1 MTSRRAP
8 ALATLLLAATAAA
21 SAQAQ
26 EGPVKSEP
34 SRAAAAA
41 RQTPDAAR
49 ADAIEAALADA
60 LPAVAAAVGLE
71 GTTARRL
78 EGGAVEVTARG
89 PGDARALVTLHAA
102 LDAAAAPAPLGEP
115 EDAVR
120 LVKLPAPT
128 AAVAAV
134 VRCPAAR
141 LEAEAEALR
150 SAVAGRA
157 TVLALTPLGVLV
169 VAGPRAGVAPTG
181 LLSDGPRVEVWE
193 DGPERRA
200 LRVRLRAT
208 APPPA
213 GAPSTTLPRLAEARA
228 EAARAEQ
235 LQALLADALA
245 GEPVEVV
252 AEAGGL
258 GIAGP
263 RGPVP
268 GLVRL
273 ALALDEAPGPDPV
286 TLPLWGRRCAVVLG
300 EGTAAQAEARFQQ
313 LAERLGRGRGP
324 RKRGQATIAWS
335 GPLRRVV
342 VAGEPP
348 ELVALGLAPAERVTL
363 RWTPHGGPVDGAA
376 AVAALA
382 LVKQVVDPAGWEGRV
397 DEGALA
403 LLGDVERV
411 TALEAVVDALLDRA
425 VTGTTWVVLPGE
437 LLAGVRHGAARQ
449 ADRLDLR
456 TAADPALEVELVTG
470 PRLAFEAAGWSPPP
484 VDPRRR

>member
-1 MTSRRAP
+1 MTRA
-8 ALATLLLAATAAA
+8 AWLAALLLVTPVR
-21 SAQAQ
+21 AQ
-26 EGPVKSEP
+26 EGPVRSEP
-34 SRAAAAA
+34 SRAAAVA
-41 RQTPDAAR
+41 RRAPDPAR
-49 ADAIEAALADA
+49 ADAVEAALADA
-60 LPAVAAAVGLE
+60 LPAVAAAAGLE
-71 GTTARRL
+71 GVTARRL
-78 EGGAVEVTARG
+78 DGGAVEVAAKTAG
-89 PGDARALVTLHAA
+89 EAKALVALHAA
-102 LDAAAAPAPLGEP
+102 LDAAAAPPPPGEP

-120 LVKLPAPT
+120 LVQLQ
-128 AAVAAV
+128 AAVAAPIAVV

-157 TVLALTPLGVLV
+157 TVLVLAPLSVLV

-200 LRVRLRAT
+200 LRVRLRLQV
-208 APPPA
+208 PPAA
-213 GAPSTTLPRLAEARA
+213 GAPATARPRLAEARA

-273 ALALDEAPGPDPV
+273 ALALDDPPGPDPV
-286 TLPLWGRRCAVVLG
+286 TVPLWGRRCAVVVAD
-300 EGTAAQAEARFQQ
+300 GTAAQAEARFQQ

-335 GPLRRVV
+335 SPLRRVV
-342 VAGEPP
+342 AAGEPH
-348 ELVALGLAPAERVTL
+348 ELVALGLAPAAQVTL
-363 RWTPHGGPVDGAA
+363 RWTPHGAA
-376 AVAALA
+376 EDALDATAALFLITQA
-382 LVKQVVDPAGWEGRV
+382 VDQEGWAGQVQEGGILFR
-397 DEGALA
+397 
-403 LLGDVERV
+403 GDVERV
-411 TALEAVVDALLDRA
+411 TALEALSDAVLDRGAQGPTWVTLWGDALATVRRDGASTAER
-425 VTGTTWVVLPGE
+425 PG
-437 LLAGVRHGAARQ
+437 
-449 ADRLDLR
+449 LR
-456 TAADPALEVELVTG
+456 SAADARLGAQLLTG
-470 PRLAFEAAGWSPPP
+470 SRAAFEAAGLVPPAL
-484 VDPRRR
+484 DPRRR